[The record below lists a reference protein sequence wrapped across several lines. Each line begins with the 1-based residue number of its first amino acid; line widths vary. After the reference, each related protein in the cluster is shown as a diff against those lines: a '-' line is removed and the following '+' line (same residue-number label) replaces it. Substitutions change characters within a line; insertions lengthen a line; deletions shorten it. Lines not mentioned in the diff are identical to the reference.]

1 MIEWLIPDKER
12 NLVELDT
19 QTKYILDRKRVELR
33 ENELLEARNL
43 GMMAGSE
50 NIHVKTPQQSNITF
64 MSHARSRSQIS
75 KAGNSISNLETVISP
90 RLNKPVRAFSI
101 TDADYEQSCSKLV

>member
-50 NIHVKTPQQSNITF
+50 NIKTPQQSNITF

>member
-43 GMMAGSE
+43 GTMAGSE
-50 NIHVKTPQQSNITF
+50 NAKTPQQSNVTF

>member
-1 MIEWLIPDKER
+1 LIEWLIPDKER

-50 NIHVKTPQQSNITF
+50 NIKTPQQSNVTF